1 MSGKTGIPYADK
13 SWNPIVGC
21 PLPLVSPGCKFC
33 WARDLHNMRHKAF
46 LAGKK
51 LSAMYA
57 KPFEEIQF
65 FPERLEQPL
74 HWKKPQT
81 IFVGSQTDLFHP
93 DVKTEWQDRIFEI
106 ALKCP
111 QHKFLFLTKRPKEV
125 VAYYDYFQEIC
136 ENCAEPNLL
145 WNMPNAYLGLT
156 ICNQPEAD
164 KLIPIFLQIP
174 AAHRGLSIEPM
185 LGEINLGNIRQ
196 NKENPKCNNL
206 GWQGKDGG
214 YPYLNCLTGRQYSV
228 LVGEDTNNKIDWVV
242 VGCESGPHARLCP
255 LANIERIVDQ
265 CDAAGV
271 RVYVKQVQLYRRAK
285 KTDIN
290 VEGKDDN
297 RFVTVLSTNPAE
309 WPEKLKRRDSL

>member
-185 LGEINLGNIRQ
+185 LSDIKLNLPKMPIYGSRCNRYSGGEFQEIPLIN
-196 NKENPKCNNL
+196 
-206 GWQGKDGG
+206 
-214 YPYLNCLTGRQYSV
+214 
-228 LVGEDTNNKIDWVV
+228 WVV